1 MKFESYI
8 QKLLDRKV
16 FPGITI
22 LAGSHEGD
30 VFRNCYG
37 NSSIEPQVEKLKCNH
52 IYDLASLTKPL
63 ITSLLILILIE
74 NGELSEDSHV
84 SEFLPGFYKETK
96 IIHLLTHTSG
106 IPAWYPLYLR
116 EKNHIK
122 VISELNRNS
131 KPGRKVIYSCL
142 GYILL
147 AEIVKKITG
156 KNFVDVAEDEII
168 KKVGLKNSFFKI
180 PTSKLSECVPTEKGN
195 RYEASVAERDYPLL
209 SGKYDWRKNIL
220 RGEVNDGNAF
230 FLRGD
235 SGNAGFFSTADD
247 LFVLSRE
254 FYPEFT
260 TILKPDAAKKF
271 WRNFTPFKRAHRS
284 LGFKLNSSIITSG
297 GRSLSR
303 KAIGHS
309 GFTGTS
315 IWMEPDS
322 FNVFILLTNR
332 IHPYYDPKINFNY
345 IRRKLHKLIKKDLG
359 MN

>member
-1 MKFESYI
+1 MN
-8 QKLLDRKV
+8 RKV

-22 LAGSHEGD
+22 LAGSHKGD
-30 VFRNCYG
+30 VYRNYFG
-37 NSSIEPQVEKLKCNH
+37 NASIEPEVEKLKYNL

-74 NGELSEDSHV
+74 NGELSEDSYV
-84 SEFLPGFYKETK
+84 SEFLDGFSKEIK

-106 IPAWYPLYLR
+106 IPAWYPLYLS
-116 EKNHIK
+116 EENHIK
-122 VISELNRNS
+122 TIRELKLMA

-156 KNFVDVAEDEII
+156 RNFSVVAEDEII
-168 KKVGLKNSFFKI
+168 KRAGLNNTFFKV
-180 PTSKLSECVPTEKGN
+180 PSVRLSECVPTERGN
-195 RYEASVAERDYPLL
+195 RYEASMTGRDYPSI
-209 SGKYDWRKNIL
+209 SGKYDWRENIL
-220 RGEVNDGNAF
+220 RGEIHDGNSY
-230 FLRGD
+230 FLGGD
-235 SGNAGFFSTADD
+235 SGNAGLFSTADD
-247 LFVLSRE
+247 IFTLSRE

-260 TILKPDAAKKF
+260 TILKPASAMKF
-271 WRNFTPFKRAHRS
+271 WKNITPFKRSHRTF
-284 LGFKLNSSIITSG
+284 GFKLNSSYITSG

-303 KAIGHS
+303 NAIGHS

-322 FNVFILLTNR
+322 ANVFILLTNR
-332 IHPYYDPKINFNY
+332 IHPFFDPEINFNY

-359 MN
+359 II